1 LQRANARLVQWRRTS
16 AWTDGQIAQFGAW
29 GEMRKVVEWQG
40 LRRGER
46 IFLMSAAGNGRRKS
60 QLKGAQKIRCATR

>member
-1 LQRANARLVQWRRTS
+1 V
-16 AWTDGQIAQFGAW
+16 QFGAF

-46 IFLMSAAGNGRRKS
+46 IFLMIFLMSAAGNGRNKIA
-60 QLKGAQKIRCATR
+60 QVPLGAELARMLLGRDDGRHAVLGCPDKQA